1 MENVQSTTSNLDC
14 IKGMYESAAIADF
27 PAFLGAMDPA
37 IEWNE
42 AENFPYADR
51 NPYIGPQAV
60 AEGVF
65 GRIAADWEYWTL
77 SSLEFHETKTDM
89 IIVTG
94 RYNAKHKITG
104 KIIKAQFT
112 HMWRLKDGKATS
124 FQQYADT
131 YQVNKAMVN

>member
-1 MENVQSTTSNLDC
+1 MENVA
-14 IKGMYESAAIADF
+14 IVKGMYDAADKGDF
-27 PAFLGAMDPA
+27 PAFLGAMDAA

-65 GRIAADWEYWTL
+65 GRIGADWEYWIL
-77 SSLEFHETKTDM
+77 SDHEFHETKNDM
-89 IIVTG
+89 IILTG

-112 HMWRLKDGKATS
+112 HMWRVKNGKATN

-131 YQVNKAMVN
+131 YQVNNAMVN